1 MVPESSEEA
10 RQLLVQGGRT
20 SGPLGLKVVNERELA
35 TMWRGDDYVAN
46 EGAKMALKRQQRELK
61 QSRLFMTPI
70 TSPIRLLI
78 QA

>member
-1 MVPESSEEA
+1 
-10 RQLLVQGGRT
+10 
-20 SGPLGLKVVNERELA
+20 
-35 TMWRGDDYVAN
+35 MWRGDDYVAN